1 MTDTALRRV
10 QAAPGHARALG
21 FDQPWTP
28 SSPLLRAQ
36 PPPRQLGFRG
46 LRDPTAVTHPKEKAL
61 RPDCRPPTCPALPG
75 RASRRCK
82 HRTDT
87 AERSSLTCYVVEKKG
102 AAGSWG
108 HFGFPPC
115 SLVMVTFRGQ
125 DSSLPG
131 TPADSHLPL
140 PSRPQSPSSEAPGYC
155 VPPGRL
161 PEPYQFQGHC
171 EEGDALAL
179 IYKVSHGSDPRDAST
194 TSEPPD
200 CGQSGL
206 TLIPTRAAV
215 LGTCSG
221 AAAALQGGVPSCA
234 VALLTLLLLSSLT
247 LCSIREAQ

>member
-1 MTDTALRRV
+1 MGCRGTG
-10 QAAPGHARALG
+10 PRALSASTRPG
-21 FDQPWTP
+21 TL
-28 SSPLLRAQ
+28 SGPLLCAQ
-36 PPPRQLGFRG
+36 PLPRQLGFRG
-46 LRDPTAVTHPKEKAL
+46 LRDPTVVTDLKEKAL
-61 RPDCRPPTCPALPG
+61 RPDRRPPTCPMLPG

-82 HRTDT
+82 HRTHT
-87 AERSSLTCYVVEKKG
+87 AERSSRTRYVAGKKG

-115 SLVMVTFRGQ
+115 SMVMVAFRGQ
-125 DSSLPG
+125 DSSLPRKL
-131 TPADSHLPL
+131 ADSHPPL
-140 PSRPQSPSSEAPGYC
+140 PSRPQLPSSEAPGYR

-161 PEPYQFQGHC
+161 PEPYQFQGRC
-171 EEGDALAL
+171 EEGDTLAL
-179 IYKVSHGSDPRDAST
+179 VYKVGHGSDPRDAST
-194 TSEPPD
+194 PSEPPD
-200 CGQSGL
+200 WGRSAL